1 MKVFLSFVFG
11 IIFLFILWF
20 ILDFLGLKTYVDI
33 FNPDPSMY
41 EDQEAS
47 SGIYLSSCV
56 MSIIIGRYS
65 FLAMEQ
71 KAFKAKYEIIEK
83 EGTKA
88 WIKSLVLFAIL
99 TTSFDLMTG
108 YYIGSSGMNYLS
120 QLWYFLSGFVAWYFF
135 GRKYFNPLSSFKFF
149 K

>member
-1 MKVFLSFVFG
+1 
-11 IIFLFILWF
+11 
-20 ILDFLGLKTYVDI
+20 
-33 FNPDPSMY
+33 
-41 EDQEAS
+41 
-47 SGIYLSSCV
+47 

-71 KAFKAKYEIIEK
+71 KAFKAKYENIEK

-120 QLWYFLSGFVAWYFF
+120 QLWYFLSGFA
-135 GRKYFNPLSSFKFF
+135 
-149 K
+149 